1 MYHGKDSEGNRRR
14 VSGGDLAVYV
24 FLGIGIIIN
33 LIPLLWMISASLKA
47 PNEIFAANWLPDDW
61 QFANYAKVFSLIP
74 FGRFYLNSVLVAF
87 GVTAVTVV
95 LSSTAGYAFAK
106 LPFPGRRV
114 LFVVFLS
121 TLMVPFH
128 VNIIPLYKI
137 VTALGWLDT
146 YAGLILPQV
155 ALGFAVFLMRQFM
168 LSVPDDILD
177 AAKVDGSSALR
188 TFWRI
193 VLPIQRPALATV
205 GIFSFTTAWNNLLW
219 PLIASTSPGMR
230 TLPVGLGLFSTSTS
244 VDWSLL
250 MAGSTLTILPV
261 LMVFFLLQKQF
272 IRGLTSGAVKE

>member
-14 VSGGDLAVYV
+14 VSRGDLAVYV